1 MELRRLSS
9 FVVLAEELHFGRA
22 ARRLHLSQPPR
33 SAPIM
38 KLADPLGARL
48 FDRSNRRVEL
58 TAAGRAL
65 LDRARHLLAEADRAR
80 SEVARVAAGEAG
92 PLAIAYTAT
101 ATYRVMPPLLEAYRR
116 RHPEVRLELA
126 EMSSP
131 AQLRALREGRVEV
144 GFACLPVDAG
154 ELASEVLDQDQLV
167 VALPRRH
174 PLARRASV
182 PVRAL
187 AGEPFIAVN
196 ETVEPGWARA
206 ADVAVRAAG
215 VHPRVVQE
223 TDTKIALLG
232 LIAAGLGV
240 GLVSASMAALGRRE
254 VVLRPLTGVR
264 VQLALGLLARPA
276 LSPRAQRLLAL
287 ARALRPRR

>member
-1 MELRRLSS
+1 
-9 FVVLAEELHFGRA
+9 
-22 ARRLHLSQPPR
+22 
-33 SAPIM
+33 M
-38 KLADPLGARL
+38 KLEHELGVRL
-48 FDRSNRRVEL
+48 FDRSNRRVQL
-58 TAAGRAL
+58 TEAGRTL

-92 PLAIAYTAT
+92 PLSIAYTPT

-116 RHPEVRLELA
+116 RCPEVRLQLH
-126 EMSSP
+126 EMTSP
-131 AQLRALREGRVEV
+131 AQVQALREARVEV
-144 GFACLPVDAG
+144 GFACLPVETGD
-154 ELASEVLDQDQLV
+154 LASEVLDEDQLV
-167 VALPRRH
+167 VALPRKH
-174 PLARRASV
+174 ALARRASV

-206 ADVAVRAAG
+206 SDVALRAAG
-215 VHPRVVQE
+215 VQPRVVQE

-254 VVLRPLTGVR
+254 VVLRPLTGLRVR
-264 VQLALGLLARPA
+264 LPLGVLSRRAP
-276 LSPRAQRLLAL
+276 SPRALRLLEL